1 MIRKFLIER
10 SSWILLFV
18 SLQVLNLFMA
28 YVDVTIPFGSML
40 YVSFLSLVLFS
51 VFLVIR
57 YFKETRFYRSL
68 DGRDSSLDLTEIEE
82 PNSPFETIV
91 EYSITEQTSWLKSE
105 LSTNRIALE
114 QEKDDLLSWIHEV
127 KTPLTAMQLM
137 FGRIESETLKAQLNL
152 EWLRIHLLLDQQLHQ
167 KRLTVIENDLYIE
180 QVNLESI
187 VFHEI
192 KTVQSWCIQKGIGF
206 DIQLEITDV
215 LSDAKWMS
223 FILRQLLTN
232 AIKYSEKGDILIRSY
247 EKEGQICLDVTDM
260 GRGID
265 TKDLARIF
273 DKGFTSTTNHREQA
287 STGIGLYLAQKAAV
301 PLLIEIN
308 VKSKLGQGTTATLS
322 FPKRNEVI
330 SLQGM

>member
-1 MIRKFLIER
+1 MIRNFLIER

-18 SLQVLNLFMA
+18 SLQVLSLFMA

-40 YVSFLSLVLFS
+40 YVSFLSLVLFT
-51 VFLVIR
+51 VFLVTR

-68 DGRDSSLDLTEIEE
+68 IEREINLDFTEMAE

-91 EYSITEQTSWLKSE
+91 EHSITEQTSWLKSE
-105 LSTNRIALE
+105 LSTNLITLE

-137 FGRIESETLKAQLNL
+137 IGRIENEPLKAQLNH

-180 QVNLESI
+180 QINLESI
-187 VFHEI
+187 VFREI

-215 LSDAKWMS
+215 LSDAKWLS
-223 FILRQLLTN
+223 FITRQLVTN
-232 AIKYSEKGDILIRSY
+232 AIKYSEKRDIIIRSY
-247 EKEGQICLDVTDM
+247 AKDGQTFLDVTDM

-265 TKDLARIF
+265 PKDISRIF
-273 DKGFTSTTNHREQA
+273 DKGFTSTTHHREQA
-287 STGIGLYLAQKAAV
+287 STGIGLYLAKKATI
-301 PLLIEIN
+301 PLLIEIDI
-308 VKSKLGQGTTATLS
+308 KSTLHQGTTATLA
-322 FPKRNEVI
+322 FPKRNEFLN
-330 SLQGM
+330 LQSV